1 MKNFKSSILLLSAA
15 ILIISC
21 KYSKDPQIA
30 GVYVTDFKNEYSIT
44 TDTLILSSTNG
55 NKTFQIERRSGY
67 NKIREGKI
75 LPKEY
80 KQAKWVADYNEDKQL
95 LQETELGRQIHL
107 SLQKHTLL
115 LGDSQYQKIK

>member
-1 MKNFKSSILLLSAA
+1 MKNFKSPILLLSAL

-21 KYSKDPQIA
+21 KNKIDPQIA
-30 GVYVTDFKNEYSIT
+30 GIYITDFKNEYNIT

-67 NKIREGKI
+67 SKIREGKV

-115 LGDSQYQKIK
+115 LGDSQYRKIK